1 MIPSRRPHRF
11 PALVGRTPRAGV
23 AGLALCLSLALAPFA
38 ASAQQVA
45 FTGLKGDSTLPVTV
59 DADTLTVR
67 REENTAL
74 FTGRVVAVQG
84 DMKLTAD
91 RVLVKYGRDQREIE
105 SVHATGNVVLTTP
118 TEAASGHDAFY
129 TIATSIVVMTGDV
142 LLTQGSNTMNGQKLV
157 VNLTTGLG
165 TMDAPKGG
173 RVSTTFTPGEK
184 AGQR

>member
-1 MIPSRRPHRF
+1 MIPSSRHHRF
-11 PALVGRTPRAGV
+11 PALAGRMPRAGV
-23 AGLALCLSLALAPFA
+23 VGLCLALAMAPFGA
-38 ASAQQVA
+38 QAQQVA
-45 FTGLKGDSTLPVTV
+45 FSGLKGDSTLPVTV
-59 DADTLTVR
+59 DADSLTVR
-67 REENTAL
+67 REEGTAL

-84 DMKLTAD
+84 EMKLTAD
-91 RVLVKYGRDQREIE
+91 QVLVKYGADQSEIE

-118 TEAASGHDAFY
+118 TEAASGHDALY
-129 TIATSIVVMTGDV
+129 TIATSMVVMTGDV

-184 AGQR
+184 VEK